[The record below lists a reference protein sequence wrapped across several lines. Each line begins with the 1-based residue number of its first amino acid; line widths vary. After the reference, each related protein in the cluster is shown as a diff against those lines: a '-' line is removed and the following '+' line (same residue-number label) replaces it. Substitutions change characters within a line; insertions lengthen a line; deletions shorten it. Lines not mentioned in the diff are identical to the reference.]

1 MNAGPLEHPD
11 LPRFLKMLEGRSKR
25 PDGIAG
31 FVNQVGARGV
41 VGVLA
46 QCLAGPGVPEPG
58 VRRTLAELTR
68 ESVRQAGHS
77 VELETDTFAA
87 DVGAMLRS
95 VDDDLRVT
103 CGVIVEYLL
112 EAPGH
117 HPRLLGAL
125 SATIPPD
132 PPGQSENLSLG
143 AFLVDRP
150 VEPQPRAALARA
162 LNDAEGPR

>member
-11 LPRFLKMLEGRSKR
+11 LPRFLRMLEGRSTR

-31 FVNQVGARGV
+31 FLNQVGARGV

-77 VELETDTFAA
+77 VALDTDTFAA

-112 EAPGH
+112 ELPGH
-117 HPRLLGAL
+117 HPRLLSAL
-125 SATIPPD
+125 SGTVPPD
-132 PPGQSENLSLG
+132 PPGQSETLTLA

-150 VEPQPRAALARA
+150 VEPRPRAALDRAMDDAARS
-162 LNDAEGPR
+162 R